1 MNTNC
6 PGLRKIVLNNAGVE
20 FGQKGFI
27 DILGCHLCL
36 RIVEIGLLMCTD
48 KNSLLYL
55 REGDFRQLSIIKDR
69 IAFEN
74 LPMVSMK
81 LDQSCVSLAADAF
94 HHVSEL
100 DLDAVGSRPDIF
112 RWVSKMS
119 LLQIIDMTFE
129 ADMSL
134 HQHDMKQ
141 L

>member
-1 MNTNC
+1 MLEWSLVKRNLLIFSAATYAFESSR
-6 PGLRKIVLNNAGVE
+6 LV
-20 FGQKGFI
+20 F
-27 DILGCHLCL
+27 LC
-36 RIVEIGLLMCTD
+36 VPT
-48 KNSLLYL
+48 
-55 REGDFRQLSIIKDR
+55 R
-69 IAFEN
+69 IAYSIFERAISASCQSSKTALLLEI

-112 RWVSKMS
+112 RWISKMS
-119 LLQIIDMTFE
+119 LLQIIDMTFKV
-129 ADMSL
+129 DMSL

>member
-1 MNTNC
+1 MPSN
-6 PGLRKIVLNNAGVE
+6 RRDWSSYVYR
-20 FGQKGFI
+20 Q
-27 DILGCHLCL
+27 
-36 RIVEIGLLMCTD
+36 EIAHSIFERAISISCQSPKTALL
-48 KNSLLYL
+48 L
-55 REGDFRQLSIIKDR
+55 EI
-69 IAFEN
+69 

-119 LLQIIDMTFE
+119 LLQIIDMTFKV
-129 ADMSL
+129 DMSL